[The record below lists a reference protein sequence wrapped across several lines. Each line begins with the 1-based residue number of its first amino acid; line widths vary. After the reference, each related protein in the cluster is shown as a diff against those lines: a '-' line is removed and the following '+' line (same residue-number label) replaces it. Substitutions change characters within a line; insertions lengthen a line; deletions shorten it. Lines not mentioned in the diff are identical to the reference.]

1 MNALLF
7 VVVGSIL
14 LKESP
19 LQAIQLLWVNMIMD
33 SLASLALATE
43 QPKPELLLRMP
54 LKKTDFIVTRKMGK
68 HIIWMSIFQ
77 MTVLF
82 IFLFA
87 GEYIIPESNEDLR
100 FNEQRRLLGYTDWET
115 NDKVFPGRQ
124 YTVNGDKLYLTLVGG
139 LVGDDDSRHL
149 TFIFNLF
156 IWLQIINMIASRK
169 IHDEINICKYF
180 WGNPS
185 FLIIWFII
193 VVLNFLIIQFTGKF
207 FSLHPTG

>member
-1 MNALLF
+1 
-7 VVVGSIL
+7 
-14 LKESP
+14 
-19 LQAIQLLWVNMIMD
+19 MD

-100 FNEQRRLLGYTDWET
+100 FNE
-115 NDKVFPGRQ
+115 
-124 YTVNGDKLYLTLVGG
+124 
-139 LVGDDDSRHL
+139 
-149 TFIFNLF
+149 
-156 IWLQIINMIASRK
+156 
-169 IHDEINICKYF
+169 
-180 WGNPS
+180 
-185 FLIIWFII
+185 
-193 VVLNFLIIQFTGKF
+193 
-207 FSLHPTG
+207 